1 MMFLSTVDDTL
12 VNSLPKSI
20 LDNAAELD
28 KHRDALKFGKDHT
41 SLDKLA
47 K

>member
-12 VNSLPKSI
+12 VNSLPASI
-20 LDNAAELD
+20 LNNAAELEKTD
-28 KHRDALKFGKDHT
+28 LLRMGKDHT